1 MKDVV
6 EKASILVE
14 SLPYIRKFS
23 GKTFVIKYG
32 GHAMENDELKYSF
45 AEDITLLK
53 YVGINPVIVHG
64 GGPQIGSFL
73 EKLSIKS
80 EFING
85 MRVTDNAAMEVVE
98 MTLSGRVNKEIVS
111 LINKAGGRAV
121 GFSGRDGNLIK
132 ARKMYVTV
140 TDERGVLQK
149 IDIGLVGEVSEV
161 NTDVLEN
168 VKSNFIPV
176 IAPVGIGDNYEAYNI
191 NADLVAGSIASSL
204 KAEKLM
210 LLTDVDG
217 VKDKEGKRISTI
229 NPVLAEELKSDG
241 TLKGGMI
248 PKIDCALSAV
258 KSGVGKAH
266 IIDGRIKHSI
276 LLEIFTD
283 SGIGTQILND

>member
-80 EFING
+80 EFISG